1 MATKKEIKNYAKEHK
16 CSIREAQRQLG
27 ETPTGN
33 VSIMSDNP
41 TTKSSG
47 TVMTFDGGQVTR
59 FTDIDDLYA
68 YHDEQRSISH
78 QNFFGQF
85 DSRLTDF
92 SNNFKQDEYDY
103 QKQYDVYWHKS
114 IHTEELK
121 DISFV
126 KTVGV
131 DHFALSNRID
141 AVKDLFLQAP
151 FVDDCF
157 DTDVLNSLITVE
169 WINKKDNTGKIQLF
183 VGTDYES
190 VKCKPA
196 FGSEIYLSKEA
207 FNWMMLIWQAQN
219 NGLNMEYSIFKS
231 MISYSEAD
239 LFEFGI
245 DKKLHPAILKNMPYP
260 SIRDESSNILKV
272 LD

>member
-1 MATKKEIKNYAKEHK
+1 MTKKEIKQYAKEHK

-33 VSIMSDNP
+33 VSIMSDN
-41 TTKSSG
+41 TTNKNSG
-47 TVMTFDGGQVTR
+47 TVISLNGEHST
-59 FTDIDDLYA
+59 FTDIDDYYA
-68 YHDEQRSISH
+68 HQDEQRSISH
-78 QNFFGQF
+78 KNFFGQF

-92 SNNFKQDEYDY
+92 SNNFKKDEYDY
-103 QKQYDVYWHKS
+103 QKQHDVYWHKS
-114 IHTEELK
+114 IHIEELK

-131 DHFALSNRID
+131 DHFALSNRRLD
-141 AVKDLFLQAP
+141 AIKDLFLQAP

-157 DTDVLNSLITVE
+157 DTNVLNSLITVE

-207 FNWMMLIWQAQN
+207 FNWMMLVWQAQN
-219 NGLNMEYSIFKS
+219 NGLNMECGLFKS

-239 LFEFGI
+239 LFEFRI

-260 SIRDESSNILKV
+260 SLRDESSNILKV